1 MRDRL
6 HNIYYKMKQRCDNP
20 NNTDYKNYGG
30 RGITYCQDWRDFQ
43 FFSDWAITHGYSD
56 TLTLDRINV
65 NGNYC
70 PDNCRWI
77 TIEQQQRNR
86 RSNKMVEWNNEIHC
100 CSEWDEILGYP
111 TGTIQQRLHRGWSIK
126 RAMTQLLSEKQYNYN
141 KKGIKKTK
149 VIFPNGVEKI
159 YQSLAEA
166 SRETNINIATLKSL
180 STAEGQKKTRKYK
193 GYSVTFQT
201 TTV

>member
-77 TIEQQQRNR
+77 TIE
-86 RSNKMVEWNNEIHC
+86 
-100 CSEWDEILGYP
+100 
-111 TGTIQQRLHRGWSIK
+111 
-126 RAMTQLLSEKQYNYN
+126 
-141 KKGIKKTK
+141 
-149 VIFPNGVEKI
+149 
-159 YQSLAEA
+159 
-166 SRETNINIATLKSL
+166 
-180 STAEGQKKTRKYK
+180 
-193 GYSVTFQT
+193 
-201 TTV
+201 